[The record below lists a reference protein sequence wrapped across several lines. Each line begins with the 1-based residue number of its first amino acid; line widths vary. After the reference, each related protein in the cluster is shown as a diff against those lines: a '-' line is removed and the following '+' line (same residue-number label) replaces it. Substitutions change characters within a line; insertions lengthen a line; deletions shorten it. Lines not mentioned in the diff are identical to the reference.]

1 MPQYTGYSGY
11 GGFSGGLPQLAQGF
25 MRGRGTPSFDERLAE
40 ARRQIPTG
48 RQEGDRWV
56 WPGVLSPYS
65 RRISNFVPQQYA
77 DPWAGPENALLQAFL
92 RDADVMQGAADRQ
105 YSRLK
110 GQSDLAEG
118 ELKSGLGFAGR
129 EYEGAMDTS
138 KNLLDRFLGAGTEEA
153 GRLQGAADDFAGRI
167 PDIVGPAREQIRRGS
182 RQAEELF
189 DAGMSFK
196 APDLEGPARD
206 AANAARASVNEYRQA
221 IAKYERD
228 AWSEASSIAEGIR
241 SQFQDAERMATG
253 AMNPDGSMKTSAQA
267 AADRFQF
274 TEASQRQVSSVMSE
288 WAGRVTSQVAEMQRH
303 LANLGLQAAAFKGQ
317 IGDARAQEAALK
329 LSGLGVA
336 GQALN
341 LIQGFSGQDVALAGL
356 EGDLQ
361 SRVADLTARAA
372 ESRLA
377 YDQLAGSWAQVWT
390 GIRSSFPLQ
399 QLALQMQ
406 GRQAISEMMMQNPE
420 SVVSWYE
427 GLLGLYSAMAAARGT
442 TRV

>member
-11 GGFSGGLPQLAQGF
+11 GGFSGGLPRLAQGF
-25 MRGRGTPSFDERLAE
+25 MRGRGQPSHADNLAE
-40 ARRQIPTG
+40 AKRQIPGG

-56 WPGVLSPYS
+56 WPGPLSPQS
-65 RRISNFVPQQYA
+65 RKLTAFRPPEFA
-77 DPWAGPENALLQAFL
+77 DPWAGAENALLQAFL

-105 YSRLK
+105 HERLK
-110 GQSDLAEG
+110 GQSNLAES
-118 ELKSGLGFAGR
+118 ELNRGLGFAGR
-129 EYEGAMDTS
+129 EYEGAMGTS
-138 KNLLDRFLGAGTEEA
+138 KDLLERFLSAGAEQSGQ
-153 GRLQGAADDFAGRI
+153 LQGAADDFQGRI
-167 PDIVGPAREQIRRGS
+167 PGIVDPARKSIQKGS
-182 RQAEELF
+182 KKAEDLF

-196 APDLEGPARD
+196 SPDLEGPAKD
-206 AANAARASVNEYRQA
+206 AADAARASVNEYRQA
-221 IAKYERD
+221 IAKYEGD

-241 SQFQDAERMATG
+241 SQFEDAERMATG

-267 AADRFQF
+267 ASDRLQF
-274 TEASQRQVSSVMSE
+274 TQASQRQVSSVMSE
-288 WAGRVTSQVAEMQRH
+288 WAGRVTSQVAEMQGH
-303 LANLGLQAAAFKGQ
+303 LASLGMQAAAFKGQ
-317 IGDARAQEAALK
+317 IGEARAQEAALK

-341 LIQGFSGQDVALAGL
+341 LMQGFSGQDVALAGL

-361 SRVADLTARAA
+361 SRVADLTARAT

-406 GRQAISEMMMQNPE
+406 GRQSISEMMAANPE